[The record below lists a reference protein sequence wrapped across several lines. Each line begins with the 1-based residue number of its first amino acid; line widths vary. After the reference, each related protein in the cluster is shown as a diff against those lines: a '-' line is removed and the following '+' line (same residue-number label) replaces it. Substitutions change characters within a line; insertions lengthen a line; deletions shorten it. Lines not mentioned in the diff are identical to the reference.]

1 MEWKDPPADLK
12 DHVVI
17 CNCNKKVGSIID
29 ELQAEPTDPPI
40 DTVLMVQDKALW
52 ERHPRW
58 RPRADGPGRLF
69 LVAGCTT
76 NKHDLERARISQARA
91 AIILADPAQGELV
104 DARSTLV
111 AIAIEQQSPGVHTI
125 MELLSSVTVRQLG
138 AAKVNEVVC
147 LGEIAE
153 QLIAQDCITPGVKN
167 IFEDLLRVAR
177 GTNQLYILPLPAAME
192 GATYAELARRTI
204 RGGAPHI
211 LCGFIQAPAPPA
223 KEREADHLYVI
234 NPRAGQDPGRDTRL
248 KQGDRLV
255 LLARQRPDL
264 SKCC

>member
-1 MEWKDPPADLK
+1 MEWKDPPVDLK

-40 DTVLMVQDKALW
+40 DTVLMVQDNALW
-52 ERHPRW
+52 ERHTDW
-58 RPRADGPGRLF
+58 HPRASGPGRLF

-76 NKHDLERARISQARA
+76 NKHDLERTRLSQARA

-167 IFEDLLRVAR
+167 IFEDLLQVAR
-177 GTNQLYILPLPAAME
+177 GTNQLYILPLPADQQ
-192 GATYAELARRTI
+192 GTTFGELARSTI
-204 RGGAPHI
+204 RRGAPHI
-211 LCGFIQAPAPPA
+211 LCGFIQAPSPSA
-223 KEREADHLYVI
+223 KERGADHLYVI
-234 NPRAGQDPGRDTRL
+234 NPRAGEEPGKDTRL
-248 KQGDRLV
+248 KQGDRL
-255 LLARQRPDL
+255 LLMARMPPDL
-264 SKCC
+264 SEDC